1 MLTETQRKYTNLVH
15 KGFGI
20 LWSLNTFKYYVYK
33 HDPIIYCNCSSF
45 SNIINAIEH
54 MPNHKMLCNWIA
66 RILQYN
72 ICVIHKPGKLMAIPD
87 ALSCHYT
94 TYDTEMET
102 DEITNIF
109 KDMVE
114 TVVKTGN
121 SETNKSLN
129 KQSDLLQRLNFL
141 EEQNA
146 HIPEIKTIE
155 NSGFDLF
162 LLQEA
167 FTSRGEDIF
176 SEEIDQPVNLSQ
188 LAQM

>member
-1 MLTETQRKYTNLVH
+1 
-15 KGFGI
+15 
-20 LWSLNTFKYYVYK
+20 
-33 HDPIIYCNCSSF
+33 
-45 SNIINAIEH
+45 
-54 MPNHKMLCNWIA
+54 MPNHKMFCNWIVK
-66 RILQYN
+66 ILQYN
-72 ICVIHKPGKLMAIPD
+72 VHVIHKPGKLMAIPD

-114 TVVKTGN
+114 TVVKTRN

-129 KQSDLLQRLNFL
+129 KQSNLLQRLDFF
-141 EEQNA
+141 EKQNA

-155 NSGFDLF
+155 NLGPDL

-167 FTSRGEDIF
+167 STSRGGDTF
-176 SEEIDQPVNLSQ
+176 SEEIDQPVNFSQ
-188 LAQM
+188 LAQMQQEDKHCLKLINYFQFETLS